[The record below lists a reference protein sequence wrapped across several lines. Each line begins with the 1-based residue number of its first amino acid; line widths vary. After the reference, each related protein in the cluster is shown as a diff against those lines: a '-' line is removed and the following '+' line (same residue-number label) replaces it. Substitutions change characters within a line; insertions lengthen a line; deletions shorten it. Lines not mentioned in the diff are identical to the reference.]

1 MKFVTPTRLLVA
13 GLALATFGFTALA
26 KLASDDVGTAL
37 CVSDNSS
44 RTLVLED
51 AAGNVRRLVHSP
63 VQGWRFVG
71 DTQALDNM
79 SALQRVKL
87 SLLPS
92 AHALDSA
99 PTSANVTST
108 QPLAVFIDGPTGYT
122 FAWNGDS
129 GWKFVGQ
136 MSDEQPE

>member
-1 MKFVTPTRLLVA
+1 MNFVTPTRLLVA
-13 GLALATFGFTALA
+13 GLALATFGLTALA
-26 KLASDDVGTAL
+26 KLANEDVAAEH
-37 CVSDNSS
+37 CVGENSS

-71 DTQALDNM
+71 DAESPDSM

-99 PTSANVTST
+99 PTSGTGANT

-136 MSDEQPE
+136 MSDTQP